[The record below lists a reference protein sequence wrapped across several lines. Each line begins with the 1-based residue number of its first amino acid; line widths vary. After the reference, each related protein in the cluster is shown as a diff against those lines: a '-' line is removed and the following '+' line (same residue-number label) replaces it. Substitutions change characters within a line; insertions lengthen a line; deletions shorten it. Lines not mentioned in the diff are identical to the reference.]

1 MLGVIAGD
9 ITGSQ
14 FESHPVPRPPDLPA
28 PWPKPLHGPARWRRK
43 VGSCA
48 SDGWPRRA
56 VVPSKQSV
64 AQLRHAGPI
73 GAGRQKMYICVV
85 PHAE

>member
-14 FESHPVPRPPDLPA
+14 FESPRSPPARLTGAVAEA
-28 PWPKPLHGPARWRRK
+28 PSRPARWRRK

-73 GAGRQKMYICVV
+73 GAGRQKMYNCVV

>member
-9 ITGSQ
+9 IPGSQ

-28 PWPKPLHGPARWRRK
+28 PWPKPLHGLPDGAT
-43 VGSCA
+43 

-64 AQLRHAGPI
+64 AQLLMPD
-73 GAGRQKMYICVV
+73 
-85 PHAE
+85 P